1 MPKGLKRF
9 SSRFEILT
17 IFVTILDINCFTLVR
32 YIRTTNILLY
42 KIKELDENIHVISLL
57 FNANVNHVLRE
68 SKYFTFFNRK
78 DVNRQWELKWQLRI
92 PRIL

>member
-1 MPKGLKRF
+1 MPKGLKPF
-9 SSRFEILT
+9 SSRFEFLT
-17 IFVTILDINCFTLVR
+17 IFVTILQINCFTLVR
-32 YIRTTNILLY
+32 YIMTTNILLY

-57 FNANVNHVLRE
+57 FNANVNHVPRE